1 MANYYY
7 LNERKEQQGP
17 VSAEELF
24 KLGISPN
31 TLVWTEGMNQW
42 TPAGNVAELNE
53 WFMRRRPEANATPPY
68 PTGRFSRMGRL
79 EEKPNNWLIWSIL
92 VTLFCCLPGGIAAVL
107 YASRVDNL
115 WHAGRHEEA
124 VKSAHIART
133 LCLVSIAVGV
143 LFFIMVFI
151 FNLTS
156 IMTETTLPVV

>member
-92 VTLFCCLPGGIAAVL
+92 
-107 YASRVDNL
+107 
-115 WHAGRHEEA
+115 HAGRHEEA

-143 LFFIMVFI
+143 LFFIIVFI